1 MEQQPKR
8 TKSEARKAYWA
19 NIPKEERKRRAS
31 KTAKAKWDK
40 MTQKERTAHAKMM
53 IGARNGKEY
62 K

>member
-1 MEQQPKR
+1 MEKKTKM

-19 NIPKEERKRRAS
+19 NIPKEERKARAS
-31 KTAKAKWDK
+31 KTAKAKWDRT
-40 MTQKERTAHAKMM
+40 TQAERTAHAKMM

>member
-1 MEQQPKR
+1 MEKKIKM

-19 NIPKEERKRRAS
+19 NIPKEERTARAS
-31 KTAKAKWDK
+31 KTAKAKWQK
-40 MTQKERTAHAKMM
+40 MTQKQKTAHAKMM

>member
-1 MEQQPKR
+1 MEQKKKL

-19 NIPKEERKRRAS
+19 NIPKEERRVRAS

-40 MTQKERTAHAKMM
+40 MSQEERTAHAKMM
-53 IGARNGKEY
+53 IGVRNGKEY

>member
-1 MEQQPKR
+1 MEQKKM

-19 NIPKEERKRRAS
+19 SIPKEERSRRAS
-31 KTAKAKWDK
+31 RTAKAKHAK
-40 MTQKERTAHAKMM
+40 MTPAERTAHAKKM

>member
-1 MEQQPKR
+1 M

-19 NIPKEERKRRAS
+19 SIPKEERSRRAS
-31 KTAKAKWDK
+31 RTAKAKHAK
-40 MTQKERTAHAKMM
+40 MTPAERTAHAKKM